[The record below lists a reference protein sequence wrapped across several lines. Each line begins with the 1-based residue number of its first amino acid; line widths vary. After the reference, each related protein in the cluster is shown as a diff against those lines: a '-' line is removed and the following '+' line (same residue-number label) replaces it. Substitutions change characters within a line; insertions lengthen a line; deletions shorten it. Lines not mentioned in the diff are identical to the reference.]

1 VQRAA
6 AQMLGR
12 IAVPDAVPLLQPL
25 MRRADPRVARA
36 AIAALGHIDDPSA
49 ARAIHTML
57 RAAQGDLRRMVVD
70 VLVADRDPR
79 VVPILARIVGESEHL
94 GPDHE
99 IVLET
104 LAAMGTVGSEQAVP
118 VLATVIVRRAVFRRR
133 KLRAL
138 KERGV
143 KALLDIGGPSAE
155 AALDEAARTGD
166 RMLKHIVAAHRT

>member
-1 VQRAA
+1 
-6 AQMLGR
+6 
-12 IAVPDAVPLLQPL
+12 
-25 MRRADPRVARA
+25 
-36 AIAALGHIDDPSA
+36 
-49 ARAIHTML
+49 
-57 RAAQGDLRRMVVD
+57 MVVD

-138 KERGV
+138 KERG
-143 KALLDIGGPSAE
+143 AEGAPGHRGADRAGRHSTRRPGPA
-155 AALDEAARTGD
+155 TGC
-166 RMLKHIVAAHRT
+166 